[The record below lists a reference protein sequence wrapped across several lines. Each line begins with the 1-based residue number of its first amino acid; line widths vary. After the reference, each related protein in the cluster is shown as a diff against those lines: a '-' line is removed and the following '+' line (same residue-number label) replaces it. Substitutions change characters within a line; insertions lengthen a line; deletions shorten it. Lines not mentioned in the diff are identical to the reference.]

1 MPAPAQG
8 LLRSGSVY
16 HYYPATALAV
26 FWPEAEHAR
35 MLIRWPH
42 LAAEIGTT
50 WGEHRRRVERHCALI
65 EDNGLRVEQ
74 AAGDVAGFEAFLASR
89 NVTEPSRS
97 DLQEYPDMRT
107 QPTLFPWPPARTA
120 ACWCGSGR
128 KYKQCCRPHGLGNLS
143 DAATAVR
150 IAGAG
155 GGSARE
161 TAAER
166 RPAANSQPQPG

>member
-1 MPAPAQG
+1 M
-8 LLRSGSVY
+8 Y
-16 HYYPATALAV
+16 HYSATALAV
-26 FWPEAEHAR
+26 FWPEAEHDR
-35 MLIRWPH
+35 MIIQWPH

-50 WGEHRRRVERHCALI
+50 WDEHRRRVERHCALV
-65 EDNGLRVEQ
+65 EDNGLRVKQ

-89 NVTEPSRS
+89 NVTEPSPS

-128 KYKQCCRPHGLGNLS
+128 KYKQCCRPHGLGDLS

-155 GGSARE
+155 GGSARD
-161 TAAER
+161 TAER
-166 RPAANSQPQPG
+166 RPAANSQPRPG